1 MREPRVIVQGFDR
14 PNIFMGVERF
24 AQEDEKLR
32 ALTAAVVEI
41 EKPGIVYVATRRR
54 AELVAEALRA
64 AGVRAEA
71 YHAGRKSAERAA
83 AQQAFMEDATEVMV
97 ATTAFGMGIDKP
109 NVRFVFHYDI
119 SDSIDSYYQE
129 IGRAGRDGEPAE
141 ARLFY
146 RPQDLA
152 IRRFFVGGGQVDADT
167 VAQVAD
173 AVADADGPVALAELR
188 DVTGLSETK
197 LMVAVHRLQDAGVV
211 ELLPAGEVAPAEIP
225 EDIGAVAEE
234 AVQAQ
239 ERHRRFERSRLEM
252 MRGYAENRDCR
263 RRFLLN
269 YFGEDLSDPCGYCD
283 NCEAGLVVTPP
294 RGDEPF
300 PVGSHVRHTSW
311 GAGQVMRYEGEK
323 IVVLFDE
330 VGYKTMDA
338 ALVVERGL
346 LSRES

>member
-1 MREPRVIVQGFDR
+1 
-14 PNIFMGVERF
+14 
-24 AQEDEKLR
+24 
-32 ALTAAVVEI
+32 
-41 EKPGIVYVATRRR
+41 
-54 AELVAEALRA
+54 
-64 AGVRAEA
+64 
-71 YHAGRKSAERAA
+71 
-83 AQQAFMEDATEVMV
+83 
-97 ATTAFGMGIDKP
+97 
-109 NVRFVFHYDI
+109 
-119 SDSIDSYYQE
+119 
-129 IGRAGRDGEPAE
+129 
-141 ARLFY
+141 
-146 RPQDLA
+146 
-152 IRRFFVGGGQVDADT
+152 VDADT